1 METTAN
7 LQESKG
13 FYKLSWLQRIG
24 FGSGDLAQN
33 LIFQTVAT
41 YLMIYLTTVLK
52 INAAFVSGLIL
63 TVRLIDCFWSPVVGR
78 YIDNRNPKL
87 GKYRTYLLYGGIPL
101 TVAACLLMLPQA
113 ATWSMPMKMIY
124 AALSYTV
131 LSMIYSVV
139 NIPYGSIMASMTRDN
154 DEVLILTSTR
164 MVCANIG
171 QIVVQAGFPIG
182 LAMCVHAAI
191 DWNQATFMA
200 IGTIPAFI
208 ILPSMPILKKWLG
221 KKGLYYTLLA
231 VGLVGFAVLFTIGK
245 FFDVSS
251 YNTLVQIAKVMTG
264 VGLLVGSLMWAL
276 VPEVIT
282 EAEYRTGNRPAATV
296 NALAGVAF
304 KAGFSIAGWITP
316 LVMGW
321 IGFNFASEES
331 ALSTDP
337 MAWFTVTCVFAI
349 VGFFLIL
356 FAAGTHDQAVKT
368 AGVMRRMLGAAVPG
382 HMDKERYEFCWIVD
396 FPMYEI
402 GEESGELEFCH
413 NPFSM
418 PSGGLEVLLKAER
431 GEIDPLTITAD
442 QYDLVCNGVEL
453 SSGAVRN
460 HDPEIMVKAFE
471 MVRLGEEDVKKK
483 FPAMYNAFCYGAPP
497 HAGIAPGVDR
507 MVMLLAG
514 EDSIR
519 EVIPFPMNKSAQDV
533 MMGAPSEV
541 TQKQLDE
548 LHIAVVGKVEE

>member
-1 METTAN
+1 METTTIS
-7 LQESKG
+7 QEAKG
-13 FYKLSWLQRIG
+13 FYKLNWLQRIG

-33 LIFQTVAT
+33 LIFQTVAC

-52 INAAFVSGLIL
+52 ISPAFVSGLIL

-113 ATWSMPMKMIY
+113 ATWSMTMKMIY
-124 AALSYTV
+124 ATTSYTV

-171 QIVVQAGFPIG
+171 QIIVQAGFPIG

-191 DWNQATFMA
+191 DWKQATFMA

-208 ILPSMPILKKWLG
+208 ILPSLPILKKWLG
-221 KKGLYYTLLA
+221 KKGLYYTLLSI
-231 VGLVGFAVLFTIGK
+231 GLIGFAILFVIGK
-245 FFDVSS
+245 FFDVSH

-321 IGFNFASEES
+321 IGFNFATEES
-331 ALSTDP
+331 ALATDP
-337 MAWFTVTCVFAI
+337 MAWFTVTCIFAI
-349 VGFFLIL
+349 VGF
-356 FAAGTHDQAVKT
+356 
-368 AGVMRRMLGAAVPG
+368 
-382 HMDKERYEFCWIVD
+382 
-396 FPMYEI
+396 
-402 GEESGELEFCH
+402 
-413 NPFSM
+413 
-418 PSGGLEVLLKAER
+418 VLLMLCFMGSKENITTTPEKPVTF
-431 GEIDPLTITAD
+431 GEMWQEFKDSKCLQLVLSIFVVVFLASFISGPVNAYYPKLANYSEIAQNAILWFTTIIPAVLLVVVGYLIYKYPLTD
-442 QYDLVCNGVEL
+442 E
-453 SSGAVRN
+453 
-460 HDPEIMVKAFE
+460 K
-471 MVRLGEEDVKKK
+471 
-483 FPAMYNAFCYGAPP
+483 
-497 HAGIAPGVDR
+497 
-507 MVMLLAG
+507 
-514 EDSIR
+514 
-519 EVIPFPMNKSAQDV
+519 
-533 MMGAPSEV
+533 
-541 TQKQLDE
+541 LDE
-548 LHIAVVGKVEE
+548 MNMEIESRHQ

>member
-1 METTAN
+1 MTQNVATTEA
-7 LQESKG
+7 KG
-13 FYKLSWLQRIG
+13 FYKLTWLQRIG

-33 LIFQTVAT
+33 LIFQTVAC

-52 INAAFVSGLIL
+52 LNPAFVSGLIL

-113 ATWSMPMKMIY
+113 AEWSMTAKIIY
-124 AALSYTV
+124 ATVSYTV

-182 LAMCVHAAI
+182 LAMCVHTAI

-200 IGTIPAFI
+200 IGTIPAFV
-208 ILPSMPILKKWLG
+208 ILPSLPMLKKWLG
-221 KKGLYYTLLA
+221 KKGLYYTLLSI
-231 VGLVGFAVLFTIGK
+231 GLIGFAILFCIGK
-245 FFDVSS
+245 FFDVANL
-251 YNTLVQIAKVMTG
+251 NTLVQIAKVMTG

-331 ALSTDP
+331 ALPTAPS
-337 MAWFTVTCVFAI
+337 AWFIVTCVFAL
-349 VGFFLIL
+349 VGF
-356 FAAGTHDQAVKT
+356 
-368 AGVMRRMLGAAVPG
+368 
-382 HMDKERYEFCWIVD
+382 
-396 FPMYEI
+396 
-402 GEESGELEFCH
+402 
-413 NPFSM
+413 
-418 PSGGLEVLLKAER
+418 VLLMLCFMGSKENITTTPEKPVSFGEMWQEFKANKCLQLVLSIFVVVFLASFISAPVNAYYTKLANYSDIAQNAILVFTCIIPALLLIVV
-431 GEIDPLTITAD
+431 GYLIYKYPLTDERLD
-442 QYDLVCNGVEL
+442 QIN
-453 SSGAVRN
+453 R
-460 HDPEIMVKAFE
+460 EIEA
-471 MVRLGEEDVKKK
+471 R
-483 FPAMYNAFCYGAPP
+483 
-497 HAGIAPGVDR
+497 
-507 MVMLLAG
+507 
-514 EDSIR
+514 
-519 EVIPFPMNKSAQDV
+519 SAN
-533 MMGAPSEV
+533 E
-541 TQKQLDE
+541 
-548 LHIAVVGKVEE
+548 

>member
-1 METTAN
+1 MSELTLN
-7 LQESKG
+7 QESKG

-33 LIFQTVAT
+33 LIFQTVAC

-52 INAAFVSGLIL
+52 INPAFVSGLIL
-63 TVRLIDCFWSPVVGR
+63 TVRLIDCFWSPIVGR

-113 ATWSMPMKMIY
+113 AEWSMTMKMIY
-124 AALSYTV
+124 ATASYTV

-182 LAMCVHAAI
+182 LALCVHSAI
-191 DWNQATFMA
+191 NWNQAIFMA
-200 IGTIPAFI
+200 IGTLPAFI
-208 ILPSMPILKKWLG
+208 ILPCLPMLKRWLG
-221 KKGLYYTLLA
+221 KKGLYYTLLV
-231 VGLVGFAVLFTIGK
+231 VGLVGFAILFNIGK
-245 FFDVSS
+245 FFKVEEC
-251 YNTLVQIAKVMTG
+251 NTLVQIAKVMTG

-321 IGFNFASEES
+321 IGFNFATEES
-331 ALSTDP
+331 ALATDP
-337 MAWFTVTCVFAI
+337 MAWFTVTGIFAV
-349 VGFFLIL
+349 VGFFLLMLCFMGSKENITTTPEKPVTFGEMWQEFKASKCLQLVLSIFVVVFLASFISGPVNAYYTELNKYSAIAQNAIL
-356 FAAGTHDQAVKT
+356 IFTCIIPA
-368 AGVMRRMLGAAVPG
+368 
-382 HMDKERYEFCWIVD
+382 I
-396 FPMYEI
+396 
-402 GEESGELEFCH
+402 
-413 NPFSM
+413 
-418 PSGGLEVLLKAER
+418 LLVVVGYLIYKY
-431 GEIDPLTITAD
+431 PLTD
-442 QYDLVCNGVEL
+442 E
-453 SSGAVRN
+453 
-460 HDPEIMVKAFE
+460 K
-471 MVRLGEEDVKKK
+471 
-483 FPAMYNAFCYGAPP
+483 
-497 HAGIAPGVDR
+497 
-507 MVMLLAG
+507 
-514 EDSIR
+514 
-519 EVIPFPMNKSAQDV
+519 
-533 MMGAPSEV
+533 
-541 TQKQLDE
+541 LDE
-548 LHIAVVGKVEE
+548 INKEIEARNK

>member
-1 METTAN
+1 MSTIAIN
-7 LQESKG
+7 QESKG

-33 LIFQTVAT
+33 LIFQTVAC

-52 INAAFVSGLIL
+52 LNPAFVSGLIL
-63 TVRLIDCFWSPVVGR
+63 AVRLIDCFWSPIVGR

-87 GKYRTYLLYGGIPL
+87 GKYRAYLLYGGIPL

-113 ATWSMPMKMIY
+113 AEWGVTAKIIY
-124 AALSYTV
+124 ATVSYTV

-182 LAMCVHAAI
+182 LAMCVHQAI

-200 IGTIPAFI
+200 IGTIPAFV
-208 ILPSMPILKKWLG
+208 ILPLLPTLKRWLG

-231 VGLVGFAVLFTIGK
+231 IGLIGFAILFTVGK
-245 FFDVSS
+245 FFDVESL
-251 YNTLVQIAKVMTG
+251 NTLVQTAKVMTG

-321 IGFNFASEES
+321 IGFNFADEES
-331 ALSTDP
+331 ALPIAPS
-337 MAWFTVTCVFAI
+337 AWFIVTCAFAL
-349 VGFFLIL
+349 VGF
-356 FAAGTHDQAVKT
+356 
-368 AGVMRRMLGAAVPG
+368 
-382 HMDKERYEFCWIVD
+382 
-396 FPMYEI
+396 
-402 GEESGELEFCH
+402 
-413 NPFSM
+413 
-418 PSGGLEVLLKAER
+418 VLLMLCFMGSKENITTTPEKPVSFGEMWQEFKANKCLQLVLSIFVVVFLASFISAPVNAYYTKLANYS
-431 GEIDPLTITAD
+431 EIAQNAILVFTCIIPACLLIVVGYLIYKYPLTD
-442 QYDLVCNGVEL
+442 E
-453 SSGAVRN
+453 R
-460 HDPEIMVKAFE
+460 
-471 MVRLGEEDVKKK
+471 
-483 FPAMYNAFCYGAPP
+483 
-497 HAGIAPGVDR
+497 
-507 MVMLLAG
+507 
-514 EDSIR
+514 
-519 EVIPFPMNKSAQDV
+519 
-533 MMGAPSEV
+533 
-541 TQKQLDE
+541 LDE
-548 LHIAVVGKVEE
+548 INQEIEARSNK